1 MRRGSQVENK
11 GVDLTDNAHEQDQ
24 QPMDDV
30 GESADLMPRFLA
42 RLIDSIILSFVM
54 FGLIIPIIFVAILGT
69 SGGFNPFGGFGL
81 GSIMISL
88 VAAAI
93 YIGYF
98 AFMESSRGQTLGKM
112 VMKLKTLGPDG
123 QNPSMEVA
131 AKRNA
136 FYALSIIPIIGGLA
150 QLAAVLYI
158 AYTINQSSTHQ
169 GWHDEFAGG
178 TKVVKIG

>member
-1 MRRGSQVENK
+1 M
-11 GVDLTDNAHEQDQ
+11 TDNAQDQDQ
-24 QPMDDV
+24 QPTGDAT
-30 GESADLMPRFLA
+30 EAADLMPRFLA
-42 RLIDSIILSFVM
+42 RLIDSVALWFVM
-54 FGLIIPIIFVAILGT
+54 FIVIVPIVFVSILGT
-69 SGGFNPFGGFGL
+69 SGGNGITGGFGIS
-81 GSIMISL
+81 SIIISI
-88 VAAAI
+88 VWTAI
-93 YIGYF
+93 VIGYF
-98 AFMESSRGQTLGKM
+98 AYLESSRGQTLGKM
-112 VMKLKTLGPDG
+112 AMKLKTQGPDG
-123 QNPSMEVA
+123 QNPTFEVA